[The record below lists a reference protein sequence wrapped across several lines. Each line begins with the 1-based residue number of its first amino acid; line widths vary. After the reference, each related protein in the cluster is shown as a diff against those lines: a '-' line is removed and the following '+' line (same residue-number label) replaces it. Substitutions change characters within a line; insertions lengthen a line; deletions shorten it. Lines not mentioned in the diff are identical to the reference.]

1 LSEQENI
8 FVEGVVLS
16 TTKFVPNQELARQ
29 VYEDVIRMINE
40 QQLSFF
46 ERLILSSDTEFRKVG
61 LTLETEQHRKALT
74 EVVKQTYE
82 RTSYAVKG
90 EIVSTGKLFDQV
102 AILYIEKGRLGILLK
117 EY

>member
-1 LSEQENI
+1 MTKQENI

-16 TTKFVPNQELARQ
+16 TTKFIPNQELARQ
-29 VYEDVIRMINE
+29 VRDDAIRIVQE
-40 QQLSFF
+40 QRLHFF

-61 LTLETEQHRKALT
+61 LTLETERHRKALT